1 MSLPCAKRLG
11 SEIFAISRVSLFAKS
26 ASHRRDSDLLKSQ
39 LWESNLDDFLCAP
52 ICRISIAIE
61 PLTTT
66 IGPAGDILYVPF
78 WISGGVLSGL
88 DPEASAIT
96 GTDFAC
102 MYADEKLVH
111 QGQFVVAHPDGDIMF
126 SYSGTSLAPQGAYD
140 ELLDGKFPE
149 KMPCKLTVQTSS
161 THREWRC
168 WNRQPLIAVG
178 TFDGVARH
186 LDIVLLSMP

>member
-1 MSLPCAKRLG
+1 
-11 SEIFAISRVSLFAKS
+11 
-26 ASHRRDSDLLKSQ
+26 
-39 LWESNLDDFLCAP
+39 LDDFLCAP

-66 IGPAGDILYVPF
+66 IGPAGDILYLPF

-126 SYSGTSLAPQGAYD
+126 SYAGTSQALQGAYD
-140 ELLDGKFPE
+140 ELLDGKLPQRI
-149 KMPCKLTVQTSS
+149 PCKLTVQTSS
-161 THREWRC
+161 THREWRL

-178 TFDGVARH
+178 TFDGVARQ
-186 LDIVLLSMP
+186 LDIVSYRCLNRIARRIIRCKKAKNRRPYVRALHDMNGES